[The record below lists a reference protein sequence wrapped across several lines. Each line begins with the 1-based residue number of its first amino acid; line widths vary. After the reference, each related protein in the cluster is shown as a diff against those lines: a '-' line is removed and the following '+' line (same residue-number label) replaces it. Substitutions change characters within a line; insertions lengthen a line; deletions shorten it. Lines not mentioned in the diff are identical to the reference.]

1 MGDPRGQEGQ
11 MSWYIGVGLIGIL
24 IVVLQWIIESRIKRE
39 AKTKTVRMYQPPRYK
54 IKTVGIGGG

>member
-1 MGDPRGQEGQ
+1 